1 MLRLVAQPAAPD
13 VEKQSADYADYTDF
27 FGILSMTVALP
38 AFSGADIRFADPL
51 VSRNGGVLDPI
62 VSLESA

>member
-1 MLRLVAQPAAPD
+1 
-13 VEKQSADYADYTDF
+13 
-27 FGILSMTVALP
+27 MTVALT

-62 VSLESA
+62 CES

>member
-1 MLRLVAQPAAPD
+1 
-13 VEKQSADYADYTDF
+13 
-27 FGILSMTVALP
+27 MTVALT